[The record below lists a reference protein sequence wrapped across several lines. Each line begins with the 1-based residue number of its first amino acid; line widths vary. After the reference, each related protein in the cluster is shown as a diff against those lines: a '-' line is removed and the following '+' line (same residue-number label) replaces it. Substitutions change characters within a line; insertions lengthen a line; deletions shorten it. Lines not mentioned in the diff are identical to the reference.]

1 MDWNSNN
8 LNEMKMNEHVS
19 TLLTVYDEDLS
30 RIQERIGKDRSE
42 HTYHAMK
49 TGRNYVYGFLR
60 EHYGVEDMPMEHLT
74 PQFIQDFSIFLSAD
88 KGLSGGTVWLAC
100 QQLKGV
106 VTRAYWRGII
116 TWNPFAGF
124 HITKNIR
131 PREYLTEEEIGR
143 LITHNFEN
151 PKLGFA
157 RDVFVFATFTGLS
170 FIDMKELNSAD
181 IKQINGATWI
191 ISQRHK
197 TKVPYQVRLMDI
209 PLQILHRYMNPGEDK
224 VFASMEYRTL
234 AKRVV
239 KVMQEIGITRHITM
253 HCARHSFAVLALTK
267 GMPIESVSR
276 ILGHTNVTTT
286 QIYAKITM
294 KKLNADLE
302 NFEKQLD
309 DLNRLF

>member
-1 MDWNSNN
+1 
-8 LNEMKMNEHVS
+8 MNEHVS

-49 TGRNYVYGFLR
+49 TGRNYVYGFLG

-88 KGLSGGTVWLAC
+88 KGLRGGTVWLAC

-209 PLQILHRYMNPGEDK
+209 PLQILHRYMKPGEDK

-276 ILGHTNVTTT
+276 VLGHTNVTTT

>member
-49 TGRNYVYGFLR
+49 TGRNYVYGFLG

-88 KGLSGGTVWLAC
+88 KGLRGGTVWLAC

-209 PLQILHRYMNPGEDK
+209 PLQILHRYMKPGEDK

-276 ILGHTNVTTT
+276 VLGHTNVTTT